1 MQLLATSVE
10 AIGRDDRSRRSVE
23 AIRRR
28 IEGIYRAHNPRKLGS
43 VKTLLAEWAGEEPEL
58 LAQIEA
64 KYLPL

>member
-43 VKTLLAEWAGEEPEL
+43 VKTLLAEWAG
-58 LAQIEA
+58 
-64 KYLPL
+64 